1 MCEAAGEAHLFPLE
15 NVKSQ
20 KGYIVLMLN
29 VQYCTHLIQLKIV
42 KWSP

>member
-1 MCEAAGEAHLFPLE
+1 MCEAVGRAHLFPLE

-20 KGYIVLMLN
+20 KGYILPVI
-29 VQYCTHLIQLKIV
+29 CTIGAQIQLKIV